1 MFPLIARLVTRYLA
15 GSMTA
20 HIATVGGTGA
30 IVGSSPQIICPIGYH
45 PGDAHPNA
53 VVYGG
58 QGHKG
63 CPVDSQ
69 AERAASGSGAHDQE
83 QRAVQAHVCPRKVK
97 GQGTIIHRSHQW
109 PTQLNQIVSMFG
121 LGQVRSKFS
130 FSTSQ
135 STVSVPSIKFKFRFS
150 VCCIKLTRFL
160 LPVSEQQIR

>member
-1 MFPLIARLVTRYLA
+1 MFPLIVRLVTRYLA

-69 AERAASGSGAHDQE
+69 AEGATSSSGAYGQE
-83 QRAVQAHVCPRKVK
+83 QRAAPAHVCSGQVN
-97 GQGTIIHRSHQW
+97 GQGTVIHFGHQR
-109 PTQLNQIVSMFG
+109 PAQLSRQLALLDSA
-121 LGQVRSKFS
+121 S
-130 FSTSQ
+130 
-135 STVSVPSIKFKFRFS
+135 PWARF
-150 VCCIKLTRFL
+150 V
-160 LPVSEQQIR
+160 